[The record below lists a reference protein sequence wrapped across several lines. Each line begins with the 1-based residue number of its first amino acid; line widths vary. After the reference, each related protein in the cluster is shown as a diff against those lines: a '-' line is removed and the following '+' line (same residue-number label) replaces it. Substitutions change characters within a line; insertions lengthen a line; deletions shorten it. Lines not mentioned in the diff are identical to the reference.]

1 MTDLFLE
8 GPRPV
13 SVGRSIF
20 VTVIVRYDVL
30 CGDCREQGNQ
40 PSQPGIKQP
49 ALCCLHTIPPSLH
62 HISKVKA
69 ANKY

>member
-20 VTVIVRYDVL
+20 VTVVIVRYDVL
-30 CGDCREQGNQ
+30 CGDWADCRVTN
-40 PSQPGIKQP
+40 
-49 ALCCLHTIPPSLH
+49 L
-62 HISKVKA
+62 
-69 ANKY
+69 